1 MINVAAAVVTAKT
14 SGSGNIKVKAINQLN
29 ATVAGSGSIYFTG
42 YPNVTS
48 HIQGTGHL
56 VHF

>member
-1 MINVAAAVVTAKT
+1 MINVSAMAVSAKT
-14 SGSGNIKVKAINQLN
+14 SGSGNIKVKAISQLH

-48 HIQGTGHL
+48 HILGTGHL